1 MSSPRPPLFTVR
13 FLSLCLLT
21 LLAYCNTSVFYSLY
35 TYLEQ
40 LGIAQA
46 WRGPILSASALS
58 TMLAFLYV
66 TPRLSVHNAPRA
78 VYVGIALLIACGLGY
93 LFATST
99 AGMLALRLI
108 NGSGIAL
115 LSAAAMTLLVAHI
128 PPERSGQAFGFY
140 SVAMLLPYSIVPFTF
155 EHLGGLLPGTAYGY
169 ALMSLALAPAA
180 LVNLFLLRQRQA
192 PTAQSARPSRQ
203 GVGFKAMLASVRV
216 PSTGLLLLLNSV
228 YYINFSALFFLSK
241 SLFASRGLGS
251 VGVFFSIQ
259 TALMLLVRLAAN
271 RLFDEVSKPLLIL
284 WCYALTGLGFAML
297 WCAQSHGM
305 VVATA
310 LVLGLGMGVGPP
322 SLNALMYALSEP
334 PLKAVNSNLMVMAL
348 QAGNLVG
355 PLLGGLAVGL
365 AGHAGFLAVGLVANL
380 GGVALSI
387 LFQRRGWTG
396 HLNQGRAG

>member
-1 MSSPRPPLFTVR
+1 MSTQRPPLFTFR
-13 FLSLCLLT
+13 FVALCLLT

-58 TMLAFLYV
+58 TLLCFLFV
-66 TPRLSVHNAPRA
+66 TPRLTVRNAPRA
-78 VYVGIALLIACGLGY
+78 VYAGIALLILCGLGY
-93 LFATST
+93 LFATGT
-99 AGMLALRLI
+99 AGMLSLRLL
-108 NGSGIAL
+108 NGAGIAL

-128 PPERSGQAFGFY
+128 PPSRSGQAFGFY
-140 SVAMLLPYSIVPFTF
+140 SVAMLLPFSIVPAAF
-155 EHLGGLLPGTAYGY
+155 ERLGGLLPGTAHGY
-169 ALMSLALAPAA
+169 ALMSLALLPAA
-180 LVNLFLLRQRQA
+180 LVNLFLLRQPQA
-192 PTAQSARPSRQ
+192 AQSKATQPGR
-203 GVGFKAMLASVRV
+203 GVGFQAMVASARV
-216 PSTGLLLLLNSV
+216 PSIGLLLLLNSV
-228 YYINFSALFFLSK
+228 YYINFSALFFLAK

-259 TALMLLVRLAAN
+259 TALMLLVRLAAT

-284 WCYALTGLGFAML
+284 WCYALTGLGFALL
-297 WCAQSHGM
+297 WGAQTHAT

-322 SLNALMYALSEP
+322 ALNALMYALSEP

-365 AGHAGFLAVGLVANL
+365 VGHEGFLAVGLAANL
-380 GGVALSI
+380 GGMGLSI

-396 HLNQGRAG
+396 SQP